1 MSNTHFRHLLFVALA
16 ASATSVIACSSAAP
30 AGGEDAAADETGEA
44 VSESLAVGTVLHATS
59 AVNMHDDA
67 STSADRTAT
76 IANGA
81 SVTVLVAA
89 PKNGFYYVSH
99 DTSEGWVFG
108 RYLARAGEA
117 PGSSTDGYA
126 HTQNISLIYQ
136 GSCSFLHRCDSYS
149 RSLPEGQVNWGCL
162 GHGAACVDSEHWVS
176 GPSHAYCGKTVKFCK
191 GDVCTTA
198 VVKDVSVSHSFE
210 GSQGVFDAL
219 GIGYGGGSTCSNTY
233 VNGNPHV
240 TVSY

>member
-1 MSNTHFRHLLFVALA
+1 MPLRSILPVVLAVFV
-16 ASATSVIACSSAAP
+16 VACSSSSSGNDEGAV
-30 AGGEDAAADETGEA
+30 ADETGQA
-44 VSESLAVGTVLHATS
+44 VSESLPVGTVLHTTS

-67 STSADRTAT
+67 ATDATRIET
-76 IANGA
+76 IANDE

-89 PKNGFYYVSH
+89 PKNGFYRVRH
-99 DTSEGWVFG
+99 HASEGWVFG
-108 RYLARAGEA
+108 AYLARAGA
-117 PGSSTDGYA
+117 TSPPSGLRDGSYA

-149 RSLPEGQVNWGCL
+149 RSLPDGQVNWGCL

-198 VVKDVSVSHSFE
+198 VVKDVSVSHNFE

-219 GIGYGGGSTCSNTY
+219 GIGYGGGSTCSNTF
-233 VNGNPHV
+233 VDGNPHV